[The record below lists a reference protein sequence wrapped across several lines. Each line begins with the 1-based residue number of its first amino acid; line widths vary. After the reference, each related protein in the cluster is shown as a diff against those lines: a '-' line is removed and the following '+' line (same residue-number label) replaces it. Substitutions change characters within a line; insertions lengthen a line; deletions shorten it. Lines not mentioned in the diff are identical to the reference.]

1 MPKFKWI
8 DRITNEAVLDR
19 IKEERG
25 LWYSIKVR
33 RDKTIRHLLRLYS
46 LTKSIIVGEVISE
59 EKTEDGVHE
68 TNYD

>member
-33 RDKTIRHLLRLYS
+33 RDKTIRNLLRLYS
-46 LTKSIIVGEVISE
+46 LTKSIIVSEVISE